1 MNPSPADAL
10 RRAEDYLQA
19 GKPQLAQSLLTEFVR
34 QNPASERGWLLLS
47 QAVTGQSQKIDCLQR
62 VLRINPANA
71 EAQTRLTRLLAP
83 PETPAAWA
91 SDARTSAL
99 KPTRP
104 QTDRAPARL
113 APTESS
119 AAWLPPSPASADD
132 QPANTARSD
141 ETDEQ
146 PEGNPDVE
154 ALRVAVT
161 SSPVT
166 RAPKTHRKTSQRWI
180 LVALALVTLVTISAA
195 IVLVLTPSNQPVANQ
210 VAAPAAVAAA
220 PTATPTFTPT
230 PLPSPTT
237 FPPTW
242 TPTPPPTAT
251 PTRTPTSYPT
261 PNAQVSVQMDK
272 IEQQVSDL
280 RGLSIESAV
289 PRVLI
294 RRGDVESTLKSM
306 VISQGY
312 LETLPDQARS
322 LSALGLIKPTY
333 DLVKYAL
340 NGLAD
345 NIGGFY
351 VSWLKQ
357 LFVIGTSFHGLERF
371 VFSHEYDHVLTDQ
384 HFDINGLGVY
394 PNCLSNGQRC
404 EAIRALVEGDAT
416 LLMQQWLKQYASPQ
430 DYLDLLHYQPPGQTL
445 PEDFPP
451 PYVSRDL
458 DFPYEAGLK
467 FVEYLYARGN
477 WATVDKA
484 YASLP
489 DSTEQILHPEKYLAG
504 EKPIEVAAPPLT
516 DTLGSGWRLIDD
528 NELGEWT
535 TYLILASGADV
546 AAQQKESV
554 AFTASRGWG
563 GDHYQI
569 YYNDTLSQTVL
580 AAEWAW
586 DTPRDATEFRQA
598 MFTYLDERFRGAKID
613 RTGGQCWE
621 SNHQTSCIFL
631 TGQQTRWL
639 LAPDLSTLNAVQSA
653 YPDFQ

>member
-19 GKPQLAQSLLTEFVR
+19 GKPQLARPILLEYVR
-34 QNPASERGWLLLS
+34 QNPTSEQGWLLLS
-47 QAVTGQSQKIDCLQR
+47 QAVTDQSQKIDCLQR

-71 EAQTRLTRLLAP
+71 EAQTRLTGLLSP
-83 PETPAAWA
+83 PEPPAPWT
-91 SDARTSAL
+91 SDAWTSAL
-99 KPTRP
+99 KPART
-104 QTDRAPARL
+104 QADRTPARL
-113 APTESS
+113 APAESS
-119 AAWLPPSPASADD
+119 AAWQPPAPVASNE
-132 QPANTARSD
+132 QPAETTNSA

-146 PEGNPDVE
+146 PKGNADVE
-154 ALRVAVT
+154 ALRVAVAAA
-161 SSPVT
+161 PVI

-180 LVALALVTLVTISAA
+180 LVALALVTLITIIAA
-195 IVLVLTPSNQPVANQ
+195 IVLVLTPPNQPVANP
-210 VAAPAAVAAA
+210 VVAPAAVAA
-220 PTATPTFTPT
+220 PTTTPTFTPT

-237 FPPTW
+237 FPSTW
-242 TPTPPPTAT
+242 TATPPPTAT

-261 PNAQVSVQMDK
+261 PNAQVSAQMDT

-280 RGLSIESAV
+280 RGLSIETAV

-294 RRGDVESTLKSM
+294 QRSDVETTLKSM

-345 NIGGFY
+345 NVGGFY

-357 LFVIGTSFHGLERF
+357 LFVIGTTFHGLERF

-384 HFDINGLGVY
+384 HFDINAMGVY
-394 PNCLSNGQRC
+394 PNCLSNAQRC

-416 LLMQQWLKQYASPQ
+416 LLMRQWLKQYASPQ
-430 DYLDLLHYQPPGQTL
+430 DYLDLLHYQPPSQTL

-451 PYVSRDL
+451 PYVSQDL
-458 DFPYEAGLK
+458 NFPYDAGLK
-467 FVEYLYARGN
+467 FVEYLYGHGN
-477 WATVDKA
+477 WAAVDKA
-484 YASLP
+484 YARLP

-516 DTLGSGWRLIDD
+516 ETLGAGWRMIDD

-535 TYLILASGADV
+535 TYLILGSGADV
-546 AAQQKESV
+546 AAQQKDSV
-554 AFTASRGWG
+554 VLTASRGWG

-586 DTPRDATEFRQA
+586 DTSKDATEFQQA
-598 MFTYLDERFRGAKID
+598 MITYLGERFRGAKID
-613 RTGGQCWE
+613 RAGGDCWE

-631 TGQQTRWL
+631 TGQRTLWL
-639 LAPDLSTLNAVQSA
+639 LAPDLSTLNAVEAA